1 MNGGISMKAYVQVY
15 TGEGKG
21 KTTAAIGLAI
31 RAIGAGKKVLF
42 LQFMKSKVYSEHT
55 ILPTLQNLTLETVG
69 KPFFIIKEGMKSK
82 DELAKWG
89 DEVVVF
95 ESGNPPKDYV
105 ALIEKGYER
114 ALAAISSGEYDLV
127 VLDEYNMALFF
138 ELITWDKTKALLD
151 ARHPETELVFTGRGA
166 PQELIDEADL
176 VTEMKEVKHYYLQGV
191 MARKGIEK

>member
-1 MNGGISMKAYVQVY
+1 MKAYVQVY

-55 ILPTLQNLTLETVG
+55 ILPTLTNLTLETVG

-82 DELAKWG
+82 DELAKCSG
-89 DEVVVF
+89 D
-95 ESGNPPKDYV
+95 S
-105 ALIEKGYER
+105 
-114 ALAAISSGEYDLV
+114 DLV

-138 ELITWDKTKALLD
+138 ELISWDKTKALLD

-191 MARKGIEK
+191 MARKGIEN

>member
-1 MNGGISMKAYVQVY
+1 MKAYVQVY

-55 ILPTLQNLTLETVG
+55 ILPTLTNLTLETVG

-105 ALIEKGYER
+105 ALIEKAMNVHSLRSAVVSTTSLYLMSTIWLSSLNSLHGIKLKLYSMLVIQKRNSYLR
-114 ALAAISSGEYDLV
+114 AVG
-127 VLDEYNMALFF
+127 
-138 ELITWDKTKALLD
+138 LL
-151 ARHPETELVFTGRGA
+151 
-166 PQELIDEADL
+166 
-176 VTEMKEVKHYYLQGV
+176 KN
-191 MARKGIEK
+191 

>member
-1 MNGGISMKAYVQVY
+1 MKAYVQVY

-105 ALIEKGYER
+105 ALIEKDTNAHGLL
-114 ALAAISSGEYDLV
+114 LAVESTISSFLMNTTWRSSLNSLHGIKQRLCSMLV
-127 VLDEYNMALFF
+127 IQKRNSYSQAVG
-138 ELITWDKTKALLD
+138 LL
-151 ARHPETELVFTGRGA
+151 
-166 PQELIDEADL
+166 
-176 VTEMKEVKHYYLQGV
+176 KN
-191 MARKGIEK
+191 